1 MGGIGN
7 HNYNTTKS
15 SKRRPQL
22 KHIEEYKPNNS
33 NLGMSGITSKLS
45 GSEIVEPVQPSS
57 ASIPAAN
64 PSVLALGP

>member
-1 MGGIGN
+1 MGAGAGN

-22 KHIEEYKPNNS
+22 KHIEEYKPN
-33 NLGMSGITSKLS
+33 LGMSGITSKLS
-45 GSEIVEPVQPSS
+45 GSEIVEPAQPGSS